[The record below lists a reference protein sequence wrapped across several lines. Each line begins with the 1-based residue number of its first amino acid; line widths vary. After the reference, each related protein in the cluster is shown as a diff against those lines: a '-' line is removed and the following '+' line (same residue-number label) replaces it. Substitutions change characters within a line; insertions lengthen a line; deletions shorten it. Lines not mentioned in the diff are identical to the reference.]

1 MAATGTRAEIA
12 VEGAAPLR
20 QGACRVIAEA
30 GANHNNSVE
39 RAIEMARRARDAGAW
54 AIKFQLYKADTISVP
69 QSPKYW
75 SDPFG
80 TRSQYEAFQLSDKLD
95 YATYGEIAAA
105 CRQLG
110 IVFFATPFDLPAVDA
125 LEAMRCPL
133 YKIAS
138 ADITHKPLLEAVA
151 ATGRPVLL
159 STGAATLEEVQQAVE
174 WTGLGPD
181 RLVLL
186 ACTLTYP
193 TPDEDAHFARI
204 ATFRETFDPYLV
216 GMSDHTLGVAGA
228 WMTSAL
234 GGVCIEK
241 HYTIDK
247 GLPDVPDH
255 AMSVDPDELG
265 EMVRACD
272 RAAVLAGDGWIG
284 VRPSEEPARANA
296 RRSIVLERDVPAGV
310 PLTPADL
317 GFKRPGTGIAP
328 GEADHVV
335 GRALRE
341 PRPRGTILT
350 YEELADGGRTR

>member
-1 MAATGTRAEIA
+1 
-12 VEGAAPLR
+12 
-20 QGACRVIAEA
+20 
-30 GANHNNSVE
+30 
-39 RAIEMARRARDAGAW
+39 
-54 AIKFQLYKADTISVP
+54 
-69 QSPKYW
+69 
-75 SDPFG
+75 
-80 TRSQYEAFQLSDKLD
+80 
-95 YATYGEIAAA
+95 
-105 CRQLG
+105 
-110 IVFFATPFDLPAVDA
+110 VDA
-125 LEAMRCPL
+125 LESMWCPL

-151 ATGRPVLL
+151 ATGKPILL
-159 STGAATLEEVQQAVE
+159 STGAATLDEVRQAVD
-174 WTGLGPD
+174 WMGLGPD
-181 RLVLL
+181 KLVLL

-204 ATFRETFDPYLV
+204 TTFRQEFEPYLV

-228 WMTSAL
+228 WMTAAL

-265 EMVRACD
+265 QMVAACD

-296 RRSIVLERDVPAGV
+296 RRSIVLERDVAAGV
-310 PLTPADL
+310 ALTAEDL
-317 GFKRPGTGIAP
+317 GYKRPGTGIP
-328 GEADHVV
+328 PFEADKLV

-341 PRPRGTILT
+341 DRARGSILA
-350 YEELADGGRTR
+350 YEELA

>member
-1 MAATGTRAEIA
+1 MTTATTE
-12 VEGAAPLR
+12 VSVPVDGAAPLR
-20 QGACRVIAEA
+20 RGACHVIAEA

-39 RAIEMARRARDAGAW
+39 RAIEMSRRAAAAGAW
-54 AIKFQLYKADTISVP
+54 GIKFQLYKADTISVP

-80 TRSQYEAFQLSDKLD
+80 TSSQYEAFKLSDKLD
-95 YATYGEIAAA
+95 YPEYAKIADA
-105 CRQLG
+105 CKQLG
-110 IVFFATPFDLPAVDA
+110 IVFFATPFDLPAVEA
-125 LEAMRCPL
+125 LESMWCPL

-138 ADITHKPLLEAVA
+138 ADLTHKPLLEAVA
-151 ATGRPVLL
+151 ATGKPILL
-159 STGAATLEEVQQAVE
+159 STGAATVEEIRMAIE
-174 WTGLGPD
+174 WTGYGPD
-181 RLVLL
+181 KLVLL

-193 TPDEDAHFARI
+193 TPDEDANFERI
-204 ATFRETFDPYLV
+204 TTFRREFAPYLI

-228 WMTSAL
+228 WMTAGL

-296 RRSIVLERDVPAGV
+296 RRSIVLERDVAAGV
-310 PLTPADL
+310 AITAEDL
-317 GFKRPGTGIAP
+317 GYKRPGTGIP
-328 GEADHVV
+328 PYEADRVI
-335 GRALRE
+335 GRSLRA
-341 PRPRGTILT
+341 PRERGAILT
-350 YEELADGGRTR
+350 YDELEGS